1 MTALIALIRDG
12 AFQAYAARR
21 LVLSRAL
28 EFPRRPD
35 ARLPRFEL
43 VPVAEVRRPRERDE
57 LLREVR
63 LRDELPE
70 LRVRRPDAPRL
81 DVPEAERRLEPLLD
95 LDVRVELR
103 PRVERLVERAVRPS
117 ERLLRLSSISFLSS
131 AVSRLTSLLK
141 LLFCPRAVF
150 S

>member
-1 MTALIALIRDG
+1 
-12 AFQAYAARR
+12 
-21 LVLSRAL
+21 
-28 EFPRRPD
+28 
-35 ARLPRFEL
+35 
-43 VPVAEVRRPRERDE
+43 VAEVRRPRERDE